1 MCSGGGR
8 VDNKYGNQPEHSN
21 TAVDTHKIMHFHVY
35 KSGTWCTALYR
46 KKKYLGYALLRVSV
60 T

>member
-1 MCSGGGR
+1 MEI
-8 VDNKYGNQPEHSN
+8 NQSILILLLIHIN
-21 TAVDTHKIMHFHVY
+21 KIMHFHVY
-35 KSGTWCTALYR
+35 KSGTWYNALYR